1 MSSIAFI
8 ARDLAPVSLF
18 RADPAVMQTFAVN
31 HRQIAAQSELLS
43 PRLIK
48 VQPAVVLS
56 ISPESLE
63 IARMPQVLKG
73 M

>member
-1 MSSIAFI
+1 V
-8 ARDLAPVSLF
+8 D
-18 RADPAVMQTFAVN
+18 

-73 M
+73 I

>member
-1 MSSIAFI
+1 MLWIVLLVMTLSFGVV
-8 ARDLAPVSLF
+8 LL
-18 RADPAVMQTFAVN
+18 ADPAVMQTFAVN

-73 M
+73 I